1 MITPIEI
8 QKTVF
13 KTSAH
18 GYSKKQVDDFK
29 EIVLKDYEALYRQNL
44 DLNDKISALQD
55 KVQYYSTMEKSL
67 HKALVLAEKSAEE
80 TKRAADLNAQVIEK
94 EARAHA
100 QSIVSKA
107 KQQLNRLHD
116 ETLELLQQYE
126 AYKTQIIAISNAQI
140 QLIDSDTFKIDKSKL
155 DAYKEYEQ
163 NIAEESE

>member
-80 TKRAADLNAQVIEK
+80 TKRAADLNAQAIEK